1 MAETKRTRRAKGTG
15 NIRKRT
21 VERGGTSYTF
31 WEAAATIGYDPGT
44 GKQIRK
50 TYTGKTQKEVREKM
64 QAAAVAVQDGDFFEP
79 SKMTVAQWL
88 DLWLKE
94 YSSDW
99 KYKTKEK
106 YETVCR
112 IHLKPALG
120 ASKLAKMTTPQ
131 IQSFYNELGRTGK
144 VTTRKDK
151 SGKIEERREPLSPK
165 SIRLV
170 HGVLS
175 KALNTAVRVGYIK
188 HNPAE
193 LCTTPKLEKKEI
205 RPLTDDQIKAFVSM
219 CEREEYGRV
228 YKLILFT
235 GLREGE
241 ALGLTWDCVDFTRN
255 ELKINKQ
262 IQRQGDTDMLVPLKN
277 SKPRYLTAPAFVMQ
291 LLKDER
297 VHQLEQRLA
306 AGEVWLSWQNPEEMK
321 TALVFV
327 KDNGRNI
334 TAAALYQ
341 RYKHIVEQI
350 GAPDS
355 RVHDLRHT
363 FAVLSL
369 QNGDN
374 VKTVQDNLGHATAA
388 FTLDVYGHVSEKMK
402 EDSASRMQAYIE
414 NMA

>member
-1 MAETKRTRRAKGTG
+1 MAKSTRRAQGTG
-15 NIRKRT
+15 SIYKKTVMRK
-21 VERGGTSYTF
+21 GQPYTY
-31 WEAAATIGYDPGT
+31 WEAQVTVGTDPGT

-50 TYTGKTQKEVREKM
+50 TYTGKTQKEVTQKM

-88 DLWLKE
+88 DLWLEE
-94 YSSDW
+94 YSADW
-99 KYKTKEK
+99 KFKTKEK

-112 IHLKPALG
+112 VHLKPALG
-120 ASKLAKMTTPQ
+120 ATKLAKLTTPQ
-131 IQSFYNELGRTGK
+131 IQSFYNKLGRTGK
-144 VTTRKDK
+144 VTKKKDSK
-151 SGKIEERREPLSPK
+151 GKETERREPLSPK

-175 KALNTAVRVGYIK
+175 KALNTAVRVGYLK

-205 RPLTDDQIKAFVSM
+205 SPLTDEQVKAFVKL
-219 CEREEYGRV
+219 CEAEDYGRI

-241 ALGLTWDCVDFTRN
+241 ALGLTWDCVDFAKG

-262 IQRQGDTDMLVPLKN
+262 LQRQGDRDVLVPLKN

-306 AGEVWLSWQNPEEMK
+306 AGELWQGWQSAEEMK

-327 KDNGRNI
+327 RDDGSSI

-341 RYKHIVEQI
+341 RYKHIAEKL

-363 FAVLSL
+363 YAVLSL

-374 VKTVQDNLGHATAA
+374 VKTVQGNLGHATAA

-402 EDSASRMQAYIE
+402 EDSATRMQAYIE

>member
-1 MAETKRTRRAKGTG
+1 MAKDTRRAAGTG
-15 NIRKRT
+15 SIRKRT
-21 VERGGTSYTF
+21 VMRNGKEYTF
-31 WEAAATIGYDPGT
+31 WEAAVTTGYDPGT
-44 GKQIRK
+44 GQQIRK

-94 YSSDW
+94 YSADW

-106 YETVCR
+106 YEAVCR
-112 IHLKPALG
+112 VHLKPALG
-120 ASKLAKMTTPQ
+120 ATKLSKLTTPQ

-144 VTTRKDK
+144 VTKKKGKDGKEIERK
-151 SGKIEERREPLSPK
+151 EPLSPK
-165 SIRLV
+165 SVRLV

-205 RPLTDDQIKAFVSM
+205 SPLTDEQIKEFMAL
-219 CEREEYGRV
+219 CENEEYGRI

-262 IQRQGDTDMLVPLKN
+262 LQRQGESDVLVSLKN

-297 VHQLEQRLA
+297 IHQLEQRLA
-306 AGEVWLSWQNPEEMK
+306 AGEVWQGWESQEEMK
-321 TALVFV
+321 KALVFV
-327 KDNGRNI
+327 KDDGSSI

-341 RYKHIVEQI
+341 RYKHLAEKI
-350 GAPDS
+350 GAPES

-363 FAVLSL
+363 YAVLSL

-374 VKTVQDNLGHATAA
+374 VKTVQGNLGHATAA

-402 EDSASRMQAYIE
+402 EDSAARMQAYIE